1 MDSTLWSIEI
11 SVFQT
16 HLSFMQVARTDDGGY
31 SSALFVLARVSASAE
46 LTLYGLWTADALAN
60 PRDYS
65 VLLWRLDV

>member
-1 MDSTLWSIEI
+1 
-11 SVFQT
+11 
-16 HLSFMQVARTDDGGY
+16 MQVARTDDGGY